1 LSTAPLSDNPTPQ
14 ASRIALPE
22 GTVTVGIGLF
32 IAGIS
37 AYIFFKIGQQ
47 ALGQDGFKPIVAMWF
62 IAFAL
67 APGFFLPIE
76 QEVSRAIA
84 HRRALGQGGLPVIKR
99 IAPLAIII
107 LLTLVVVIAVFS
119 SSISAN
125 MFEGYGIV
133 TFCLVLTLVSYVPMH
148 LARGICSGTGQFG
161 AYGIIM
167 GADGAVRVIGCAVL
181 WLAGVAHVGPY
192 AFMIGFSPIVGVI
205 AVGLAGKLRV
215 DNGPE
220 ATWSEVTPNLGW
232 LLMGSLFAAALV
244 NAGPITVD
252 ILGNSEPAEVVTR
265 FGNAVIFARIPL
277 FLFQAVQA
285 ALLPRLAK
293 LAAQRNLSEFS
304 RGFRQLMILVCGV
317 GVVGTIGAFLV
328 GPQVLDLVYQGGIDR
343 RTMTLLALASA
354 MYMVGL
360 ATAQAVI
367 ALRGH
372 AIVALGWFASFSGFV
387 LIAWLSSNDLYL
399 RVELA
404 LVGSSMIAIVV
415 FVVALRKLMASDAI
429 FDPESIL
436 DAFAERPLD

>member
-133 TFCLVLTLVSYVPMH
+133 TFCLVLTLVSYAPMH
-148 LARGICSGTGQFG
+148 LARGICSGTGRFG
-161 AYGIIM
+161 AYGIII

-181 WLAGVAHVGPY
+181 WLAGVTHVGPY

-215 DNGPE
+215 DDGPE

-252 ILGNSEPAEVVTR
+252 ILGSSEPAEVVTR

-399 RVELA
+399 RVEMA
-404 LVGSSMIAIVV
+404 LVGSSLIAIVI
-415 FVVALRKLMASDAI
+415 FGAALRKLMASDAI

>member
-1 LSTAPLSDNPTPQ
+1 MSTASLSDNSSPS
-14 ASRIALPE
+14 ASKIALPE

-99 IAPLAIII
+99 IAPLAFIL
-107 LLTLVVVIAVFS
+107 LLTLVIIIAIFS
-119 SSISAN
+119 SSISKN

-133 TFCLVLTLVSYVPMH
+133 TFCLMLTLVSYAPMH

-161 AYGIIM
+161 AYGLII

-181 WLAGVAHVGPY
+181 WLAGVTHVGPY

-215 DNGPE
+215 DDGPE

-252 ILGNSEPAEVVTR
+252 ILGSSEPAEVVTR

-317 GVVGTIGAFLV
+317 GVVGTVGAFFV

-404 LVGSSMIAIVV
+404 LVGSSLIAIVI
-415 FVVALRKLMASDAI
+415 FGAALRKLMASDAI

>member
-14 ASRIALPE
+14 ASKIALPE

-32 IAGIS
+32 IAGVS

-62 IAFAL
+62 IAFTTL
-67 APGFFLPIE
+67 SIYQPIE
-76 QEVSRAIA
+76 QETSRAIA
-84 HRRALGQGGLPVIKR
+84 HRLALNQGGLPVVKR
-99 IAPLAIII
+99 IVQISLVG
-107 LLTLVVVIAVFS
+107 LVVLLAVLIIVSKQLNDQF
-119 SSISAN
+119 
-125 MFEGYGIV
+125 FEGNASV
-133 TFCLVLTLVSYVPMH
+133 TFSVFVLICFSLPGF
-148 LARGICSGTGQFG
+148 LARGICSGTGRFG
-161 AYGIIM
+161 AYGLII
-167 GADGAVRVIGCAVL
+167 GADGAVRMIGCAVL
-181 WLAGVAHVGPY
+181 WLAGVAHVGAY
-192 AFMIGFSPIVGVI
+192 ALMIGVSPIVGVI

-252 ILGNSEPAEVVTR
+252 ILGSSEPAEVVTR
-265 FGNAVIFARIPL
+265 FGNAVIFARVPL
-277 FLFQAVQA
+277 FLFGAVQA

-293 LAAQRNLSEFS
+293 LAAQRKLSEFS

-372 AIVALGWFASFSGFV
+372 AVVAWGWSVSFISFV

-404 LVGSSMIAIVV
+404 LVGSSLIAIVI
-415 FVVALRKLMASDAI
+415 FGAALRRRMASDAI

>member
-1 LSTAPLSDNPTPQ
+1 LSTAPLSENPTPQ
-14 ASRIALPE
+14 ASKIALPE

-62 IAFAL
+62 IAFTTL
-67 APGFFLPIE
+67 SIYQPIE
-76 QEVSRAIA
+76 QETSRAIA
-84 HRRALGQGGLPVIKR
+84 HRLALNQGGLPVVKR
-99 IAPLAIII
+99 IVQISLVG
-107 LLTLVVVIAVFS
+107 LVVLLGVLIIVSKQLNDQF
-119 SSISAN
+119 
-125 MFEGYGIV
+125 FEGNASV
-133 TFCLVLTLVSYVPMH
+133 TFSVFVLICFSLPGF
-148 LARGICSGTGQFG
+148 LARGICSGTGRFG
-161 AYGIIM
+161 AYGLII
-167 GADGAVRVIGCAVL
+167 GADGAVRMIGCAVL
-181 WLAGVAHVGPY
+181 WLAGVTHVGAY
-192 AFMIGFSPIVGVI
+192 ALMIGVSPIVGVI

-215 DNGPE
+215 DDGPE

-252 ILGNSEPAEVVTR
+252 ILGSSEPAEVVTR
-265 FGNAVIFARIPL
+265 FGNAVIFARVPL
-277 FLFQAVQA
+277 FLFGAVQA

-293 LAAQRNLSEFS
+293 LAAQRKLSEFS

-372 AIVALGWFASFSGFV
+372 AVVAWGWSVSFISFV

-404 LVGSSMIAIVV
+404 LVGSSLIAIVV
-415 FVVALRKLMASDAI
+415 FGAALRRRMASNVI

>member
-1 LSTAPLSDNPTPQ
+1 MSTAPLSDNPTPP
-14 ASRIALPE
+14 ASKIALPE

-37 AYIFFKIGQQ
+37 TYVFFKIGQQ

-62 IAFAL
+62 IAFIL
-67 APGFFLPIE
+67 TPGFFLPIE

-84 HRRALGQGGLPVIKR
+84 HRRALGQGGFPVIKR
-99 IAPLAIII
+99 IAPLAAII
-107 LLTLVVVIAVFS
+107 LLTLMVVIAIFS
-119 SSISAN
+119 SMISSN
-125 MFEGYGIV
+125 LFEGYGIV

-181 WLAGVAHVGPY
+181 WLAGVTHVGPY

-232 LLMGSLFAAALV
+232 LLLGSLFAAALM
-244 NAGPITVD
+244 NAGPITID

-343 RTMTLLALASA
+343 RTMTLLTLASA

-372 AIVALGWFASFSGFV
+372 AIVALGWFVSFSGFA

-436 DAFAERPLD
+436 DAFAERPLG

>member
-1 LSTAPLSDNPTPQ
+1 LSTAPLSDNPTPP
-14 ASRIALPE
+14 ASKIALPE

-37 AYIFFKIGQQ
+37 TYVFFKIGQQ

-62 IAFAL
+62 IAFIL
-67 APGFFLPIE
+67 TPGFFLPIE

-84 HRRALGQGGLPVIKR
+84 HRRALGQGGFPVIKR
-99 IAPLAIII
+99 IAPLAAII
-107 LLTLVVVIAVFS
+107 LLTLMVVIAIFS
-119 SSISAN
+119 SMISSN
-125 MFEGYGIV
+125 LFEGYGIV

-181 WLAGVAHVGPY
+181 WLAGVTHVGPY

-232 LLMGSLFAAALV
+232 LLLGSLFAAALM
-244 NAGPITVD
+244 NAGPITID

-343 RTMTLLALASA
+343 RTMTLLTLASA

-367 ALRGH
+367 SLRGH
-372 AIVALGWFASFSGFV
+372 AIVALGWFVSFSGFA

-404 LVGSSMIAIVV
+404 LVGSSLIAIVI
-415 FVVALRKLMASDAI
+415 FGLTLRKLMASDAI

-436 DAFAERPLD
+436 DAFAERPLG

>member
-22 GTVTVGIGLF
+22 GTVTVGIGMF

-62 IAFAL
+62 IAFTTL
-67 APGFFLPIE
+67 SIYQPIE
-76 QEVSRAIA
+76 QETSRAIA
-84 HRRALGQGGLPVIKR
+84 HRLALNQGGLPVVKR
-99 IAPLAIII
+99 IVQISLVG
-107 LLTLVVVIAVFS
+107 LVVLLAVLIIVSKQLNDQF
-119 SSISAN
+119 
-125 MFEGYGIV
+125 FEGNASV
-133 TFCLVLTLVSYVPMH
+133 TFSVFVLICFSLPGF
-148 LARGICSGTGQFG
+148 LARGICSGTGRFG
-161 AYGIIM
+161 AYGLII
-167 GADGAVRVIGCAVL
+167 GADGAVRMIGCAVL
-181 WLAGVAHVGPY
+181 WLAGVTHVGAY
-192 AFMIGFSPIVGVI
+192 ALMIGVSPIVGVI

-215 DNGPE
+215 DDGPE

-252 ILGNSEPAEVVTR
+252 ILGSSEPAEVVTR
-265 FGNAVIFARIPL
+265 FGNAVIFARVPL
-277 FLFQAVQA
+277 FLFGAVQA

-293 LAAQRNLSEFS
+293 LAAQRKLSEFS

-328 GPQVLDLVYQGGIDR
+328 GPQMLDLVYQGGIDR

-372 AIVALGWFASFSGFV
+372 AVVAWGWSVSFISFV

-404 LVGSSMIAIVV
+404 LVGSSLIAIVV
-415 FVVALRKLMASDAI
+415 FGAALRRRMASNVI

>member
-1 LSTAPLSDNPTPQ
+1 MSTAPLSDNPTPQ

-125 MFEGYGIV
+125 MFEGYGMV
-133 TFCLVLTLVSYVPMH
+133 TFCLVLTLVSYAPMH
-148 LARGICSGTGQFG
+148 LARGICSGTGRFG
-161 AYGIIM
+161 AYGIII

-181 WLAGVAHVGPY
+181 WLAGVTHVGPY

-215 DNGPE
+215 DDGPE

-399 RVELA
+399 RVEMA
-404 LVGSSMIAIVV
+404 LVGSSLIAIVI
-415 FVVALRKLMASDAI
+415 FGAALRKLMASDAI

>member
-1 LSTAPLSDNPTPQ
+1 MSTAPLSDNPPPQ
-14 ASRIALPE
+14 ASKIALPE

-32 IAGIS
+32 VAGIS

-62 IAFAL
+62 IAFTTL
-67 APGFFLPIE
+67 SIYQPIE
-76 QEVSRAIA
+76 QETSRAIA
-84 HRRALGQGGLPVIKR
+84 HRLALNQGGLPVVKR
-99 IAPLAIII
+99 IVQISLVG
-107 LLTLVVVIAVFS
+107 LVVLLVAMTIVSKQLNDQF
-119 SSISAN
+119 
-125 MFEGYGIV
+125 FEGNASV
-133 TFCLVLTLVSYVPMH
+133 TFSVFVMVCFSLPGF
-148 LARGICSGTGQFG
+148 LARGICSGTGRFG
-161 AYGIIM
+161 AYGLII
-167 GADGAVRVIGCAVL
+167 GSDGAVRMLGCAAL
-181 WLAGVAHVGPY
+181 WFAGVTHVGAY
-192 AFMIGFSPIVGVI
+192 ALMIGVSPIVGVI
-205 AVGLAGKLRV
+205 AVGLAGKLHV

-252 ILGNSEPAEVVTR
+252 ILGSSEPAEVVTR
-265 FGNAVIFARIPL
+265 FGNAVIFARVPL
-277 FLFQAVQA
+277 FLFGAVQA
-285 ALLPRLAK
+285 ALLPRLAR
-293 LAAQRNLSEFS
+293 LAAQRKLSEFA

-317 GVVGTIGAFLV
+317 GIVGTVGAFLV

-372 AIVALGWFASFSGFV
+372 AIVAWGWSVSFLSFV
-387 LIAWLSSNDLYL
+387 LVAWLSSNDLYL

-404 LVGSSMIAIVV
+404 LVGSSLIAIVI
-415 FVVALRKLMASDAI
+415 FGAALRRRMASNVI